1 MGKIIA
7 IVNQKGNVGKT
18 TTTTFLGK
26 ALTNQK
32 KKVLIIDLDPLSNAI
47 ALYDTSSQEVLPLSE
62 CMEGRAALN
71 DCIMTVENDGLSIA
85 FGGKHLIGFEISA
98 LNQTNRE
105 QVLAASLKDVKDGYD
120 YILIDSPSSLGLLT
134 MNALAAADEIIIP
147 IRCDNSIFEGMAEM
161 LRTID
166 DVSNSLNPQLTI
178 AGFLI
183 THVNTELRSTSINL
197 KEIHTCYGSKVL
209 HTLIT
214 SDGDFLVNYTQLAT
228 ELFA

>member
-18 TTTTFLGK
+18 TTTTYLAK
-26 ALTNQK
+26 ALTHQK
-32 KKVLIIDLDPLSNAI
+32 KKVLIIDLDPLSDAI
-47 ALYDTSSQEVLPLSE
+47 VRYGTSWEEVLSLSE
-62 CMEGRAALN
+62 CMEGRATLN
-71 DCIMTVENDGLSIA
+71 DCIITAENDGLSIA
-85 FGGKHLIGFEISA
+85 FGGKHLIGFEIA
-98 LNQTNRE
+98 AINQTDRE
-105 QVLAASLKDVKDGYD
+105 QVLAESLKDVKDDYD

-134 MNALAAADEIIIP
+134 MNALAAADEVIIP
-147 IRCDNSIFEGMAEM
+147 IRCDYSIFEGMAEL

-166 DVSNSLNPQLTI
+166 DVSNNLNPQLTI

-183 THVNTELRSTSINL
+183 THVNTELRSTSVNI

-209 HTLIT
+209 QTLIP
-214 SDGDFLVNYTQLAT
+214 SNGDLLANYVQLAT